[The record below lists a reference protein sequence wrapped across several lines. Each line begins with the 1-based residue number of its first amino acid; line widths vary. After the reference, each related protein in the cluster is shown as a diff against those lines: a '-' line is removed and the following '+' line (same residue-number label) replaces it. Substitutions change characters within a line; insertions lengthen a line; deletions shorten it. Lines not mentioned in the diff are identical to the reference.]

1 MLQECL
7 VSDYQRKFTLEN
19 FRKARNFKVAKRN
32 VAKIPL
38 TDFSIPWGRLEHRG
52 VASSEK
58 EQLSKK
64 S

>member
-1 MLQECL
+1 M
-7 VSDYQRKFTLEN
+7 SDYQRKYTLEN
-19 FRKARNFKVAKRN
+19 FRKERTFKVAKIN

-38 TDFSIPWGRLEHRG
+38 TDFNIHWDRLEHSG

>member
-7 VSDYQRKFTLEN
+7 MSDYQRKYTLEN
-19 FRKARNFKVAKRN
+19 FRKERTFKVAKRN
-32 VAKIPL
+32 VAKIML
-38 TDFSIPWGRLEHRG
+38 TDSNIPWGRLEHSG

-58 EQLSKK
+58 DQLSKK